1 MGVSDIA
8 HEPKLL
14 IFQLLTA
21 LAPALSFAAQAILVA
36 TRAKLVP
43 QGLEQLAQRERGHI
57 GCFPGFQ
64 FPTQAHGK
72 IRFHKILNRL

>member
-14 IFQLLTA
+14 LFQLLTA
-21 LAPALSFAAQAILVA
+21 LAPALAPALSLAAQAILVA

-72 IRFHKILNRL
+72 M